1 MTLFVASFPLED
13 PNAAGSVLIESLN
26 SAGQAVS
33 ARTVPVANRTLRLSW
48 PWTENIRLTPTVG
61 AYNYLP
67 KTVTPTER
75 NQVAHVGTF
84 TRGTKVPAA
93 PGTGGSANNGSQ
105 SAAAAGV
112 NATSPRADVFPY
124 LPKSVLIDK
133 IAVTMTVWPGTS
145 AQWATSLVALGE
157 NSRLSLV
164 AQVPSNATEP
174 LKVAEGTSQGD
185 SYNPSAP
192 RTDVPAGSEVVL
204 SAGNTFLTAHF
215 VTASQPVRIKQI
227 TGV

>member
-1 MTLFVASFPLED
+1 MTLFVASFPQED
-13 PNAAGSVLIESLN
+13 PNAAGAVLIESLN
-26 SAGQAVS
+26 SAGTVVAS
-33 ARTVPVANRTLRLSW
+33 RTLPVANRAISISW
-48 PWTENIRLTPTVG
+48 PWNETIRLTPTVG

-67 KTVTPTER
+67 KTVTSTAR
-75 NQVAHVGTF
+75 NTVANVGTF
-84 TRGTKVPAA
+84 TRGTKAPAA
-93 PGTGGSANNGSQ
+93 PGTGGPVNNGSQ
-105 SAAAAGV
+105 SATAAGV
-112 NATSPRADVFPY
+112 NATSPREDVFPY

-133 IAVTMTVWPGTS
+133 IAVTMTVWPQTS
-145 AQWATSLVALGE
+145 QQWAGTLAALGE

-204 SAGNTFLTAHF
+204 SAGNTFLSANF
-215 VTASQPVRIKQI
+215 GTASQPVRIKQI